1 MNSGLWD
8 LRVDKIVS
16 DLKEGKRLGGR
27 KVDEL
32 RQISVK
38 NNVSEN
44 ADGSARVQWGETDI
58 IAGVKFEIGEPYPDT
73 PDEGSISVGVELLPM
88 ADPDFEVGPPNSEAI
103 ELSRVVDRGIRES
116 KAIDFKDLCL
126 SKGESVLMAYI
137 DIYVINNDGNL
148 FDACSLG
155 ALSSLLNTRVPKVED
170 EKIVAGEYAGKLK
183 LKNKPIMCTFAKI
196 GNTIIADPSFEEE
209 QAMSAR
215 FSVSLLD
222 DDSIC
227 AFQKGLSGSFKFEE
241 ISLALDMAERNSKIL
256 RKLL

>member
-1 MNSGLWD
+1 L
-8 LRVDKIVS
+8 
-16 DLKEGKRLGGR
+16 
-27 KVDEL
+27 DEL
-32 RQISVK
+32 RKIVVN

-44 ADGSARVQWGETDI
+44 ADGSARVNWGGTDI
-58 IAGVKFEIGEPYPDT
+58 IAGVKFELAEPFPDT
-73 PDEGSISVGVELLPM
+73 PDEGGISVGVELLPM

-126 SKGESVLMAYI
+126 VKGELVLMAYI

-155 ALSSLLNTRVPKVED
+155 AVSALLNTRVPKVEN
-170 EKIVAGEYAGKLK
+170 EKIMVGEYAGKLK
-183 LKNKPIMCTFAKI
+183 MKNKPIMCTVGKI
-196 GNTIIADPSFEEE
+196 GNVIVADPSFEEE
-209 QAMSAR
+209 QAMFAR

-222 DDSIC
+222 DDKIC

-241 ISLALDMAERNSKIL
+241 INLALDMAERNSKIL